1 MRPSD
6 DDDEPDRVEINQN
19 VNKFVNNV
27 GKSSNNLELFPRKD
41 CGPIRGWQTC
51 GCAGKANPAELNFE
65 ISRLAFDEGRGALPM
80 EGTYD
85 GC

>member
-1 MRPSD
+1 MHPRD
-6 DDDEPDRVEINQN
+6 DDDESDRLEKNQN

-41 CGPIRGWQTC
+41 FGVIRGWQSC
-51 GCAGKANPAELNFE
+51 GCADRANPADLNFE
-65 ISRLAFDEGRGALPM
+65 ISSFAFDAGRGALPM

>member
-1 MRPSD
+1 MRPRD
-6 DDDEPDRVEINQN
+6 DDDEPDRVEKNQN

-41 CGPIRGWQTC
+41 FGVMRGWQTC
-51 GCAGKANPAELNFE
+51 GCADKANPADLNFE
-65 ISRLAFDEGRGALPM
+65 INRFAFDEGRGALPM